1 MYKCPRCEVR
11 TLTLEAMQKHAHSKH
26 GLIMHACFDCAKTF
40 ATKSSLKTHTNGFH
54 LGIVHPCN
62 TCGKKFRSLPVL
74 LSHAK
79 LHENVIFECDKCPK
93 KFNTRKYLKQH
104 IENVHTDTVYE
115 CDYCDTTLTVT
126 VPCSITRKYIFQGR
140 RRVIIV
146 TKSSL
151 PIVFQ
156 YIFWRPTTPPQNA
169 LGWFSGEWEVQGE
182 SDCKHQIIQFSFNIV
197 R

>member
-1 MYKCPRCEVR
+1 
-11 TLTLEAMQKHAHSKH
+11 
-26 GLIMHACFDCAKTF
+26 MHACFDCAKTF

-115 CDYCDTTLTVT
+115 CDYCDTTLR
-126 VPCSITRKYIFQGR
+126 SHSALLHQEEIHFSRKKACHYCDKKFTPNSFPVHLLEAHNTTSKCLGMIQRGVR
-140 RRVIIV
+140 GARRVG
-146 TKSSL
+146 L
-151 PIVFQ
+151 
-156 YIFWRPTTPPQNA
+156 
-169 LGWFSGEWEVQGE
+169 
-182 SDCKHQIIQFSFNIV
+182 
-197 R
+197 